1 MKDNECDVKIEI
13 PIYLVESMQYMA
25 ILRSEEDAEDY
36 DWRDI
41 FAEYYEGIKPII
53 DKKIVNYLIEN
64 VL

>member
-41 FAEYYEGIKPII
+41 FAEYYEEIKSII
-53 DKKIVNYLIEN
+53 DKKVVNYLIEN
-64 VL
+64 VS

>member
-13 PIYLVESMQYMA
+13 PIYLVESMQYIA
-25 ILRSEEDAEDY
+25 ILRSEEEAEDY

-64 VL
+64 VS